1 MTRLARVYDPL
12 PGLGLTPTLPRLASQ
27 SAAPLEAFAAAKV
40 AQVNTGPGG
49 LAVDAALAFVA
60 TALGSLF
67 AAGDAA
73 LSEIPEGRMQA
84 LSAEPGSTGQIFR
97 MFVRDPLRI
106 LSRWLVARVVALS
119 IAAVLFDQVAH
130 RVGVERMHLPIAVL
144 GAVLT
149 YGTFAEVLC
158 TFARR
163 RPEFAAARALILLR
177 PLEILVI
184 PLADPLAV
192 VGRAVRRRV
201 PKARKVDARITETE
215 VEWAVSE
222 GEKAGAIANEPAEM
236 IRKVLD
242 FKDLTAREVMVP
254 RRLIVGI
261 EAGTPLSEVVAF
273 VASEKHSRYPV
284 YRDHLDNVVGLLS
297 AKDLFGV
304 VRDQRLTTARLSEIV
319 RTPVMF
325 VSENQPVA
333 KILQDMRSRRLHM
346 AIVSDEFGGTA
357 GVVTLEDILE
367 EIVGDI
373 RDEHDGEAP
382 IQAIGDGRVVADGSV
397 PLTEVAQALG
407 KPLPDDGD
415 AESLGGLIVSKAGR
429 VPNVGAIM
437 QVGDFKLIVREADKT
452 RVVKVEIVP
461 ERAPAPTPAA

>member
-1 MTRLARVYDPL
+1 
-12 PGLGLTPTLPRLASQ
+12 
-27 SAAPLEAFAAAKV
+27 
-40 AQVNTGPGG
+40 VNTGPGG
-49 LAVDAALAFVA
+49 LVNAALAVLA
-60 TALGSLF
+60 TAIGSLF

-84 LSAEPGSTGQIFR
+84 LSAEAGSTGKLFR
-97 MFVRDPLRI
+97 RFTRDPLRI
-106 LSRWLVARVVALS
+106 LSRWLVGRVIALS
-119 IAAVLFDQVAH
+119 IASVLLDQVA
-130 RVGVERMHLPIAVL
+130 RSLGVEHFHLLIAVL

-163 RPEFAAARALILLR
+163 RPEFAAARGLVFLR
-177 PLEILVI
+177 PLELLVL

-192 VGRAVRRRV
+192 IGRAVRRRV

-222 GEKAGAIANEPAEM
+222 GEKAGAIANGPAEM

-261 EAGTPLSEVVAF
+261 ESVTPLAEVVAF

-284 YRDHLDNVVGLLS
+284 YRDNLDNVVGLLS
-297 AKDLFGV
+297 AKDLFAV
-304 VRDQRLTTARLSEIV
+304 VRDARLGTTKLADIV

-325 VSENQPVA
+325 VSENQPAA

-346 AIVSDEFGGTA
+346 AMVSDEFGGTA

-373 RDEHDGEAP
+373 RDEHDAEAP
-382 IQAIGDGRVVADGSV
+382 IHAIGDGRVVADGSV
-397 PLTEVAQALG
+397 PLADVAQALG

-415 AESLGGLIVSKAGR
+415 AESLGGLIVSKAGC
-429 VPNVGAIM
+429 VPKVGDTM
-437 QVGDFKLIVREADKT
+437 QIGDFKLIVREADKT

-461 ERAPAPTPAA
+461 DRAATAAPTPAG